1 MGALIAL
8 PVAFEQAVAR
18 AVVRNCPIYF
28 VSSFSARAPG
38 GRSFFLTEVFN
49 ILGYP
54 APLHIVT
61 VKIDCGTPTHQTKQ
75 Q

>member
-38 GRSFFLTEVFN
+38 GRSFFLIVFTWT
-49 ILGYP
+49 LDGKSM
-54 APLHIVT
+54 PLPPSGCVFD
-61 VKIDCGTPTHQTKQ
+61 KR
-75 Q
+75 